1 MRTKILISFLF
12 LSISIFES
20 EAQLFTKE
28 RLLNNENFDKAP
40 LSYGYYLGFNSYD
53 FNIDYK
59 SNVKDIQV
67 LKAVGF
73 NVGLIGNVRINDYFD
88 VRLEPGLV
96 MSNRILSYSITY
108 FDGLTYE
115 EKDLEREI
123 RSTYIHIPLLVKIS
137 TKRINNIKPF
147 IVGGI
152 STALNLSSNQDNP
165 DDNSNGNF
173 RMTKNNV
180 FYELGVGIDIYLTW
194 FKFTPSLRGVFSLK
208 DEHVPDFDANS
219 PWTSNIDQMQTR
231 GLFINFTFQ

>member
-12 LSISIFES
+12 FSISIFES

-59 SNVKDIQV
+59 TNVKDIQV

-88 VRLEPGLV
+88 IRLEPGLV
-96 MSNRILSYSITY
+96 MSNRTLSYSNTY

-123 RSTYIHIPLLVKIS
+123 RSTYIHIPLLIKI
-137 TKRINNIKPF
+137 
-147 IVGGI
+147 
-152 STALNLSSNQDNP
+152 
-165 DDNSNGNF
+165 
-173 RMTKNNV
+173 
-180 FYELGVGIDIYLTW
+180 
-194 FKFTPSLRGVFSLK
+194 
-208 DEHVPDFDANS
+208 
-219 PWTSNIDQMQTR
+219 
-231 GLFINFTFQ
+231 

>member
-12 LSISIFES
+12 FSISIFES

-40 LSYGYYLGFNSYD
+40 LSYGYYLGFNTYD

-59 SNVKDIQV
+59 TNVKDIQV

-123 RSTYIHIPLLVKIS
+123 RSTYIHIPLLIKIS

-180 FYELGVGIDIYLTW
+180 FYELGIGIDFYLTW

>member
-12 LSISIFES
+12 FSISIFES

-59 SNVKDIQV
+59 TNVKDIQV

-88 VRLEPGLV
+88 IRLEPGLV
-96 MSNRILSYSITY
+96 MSNRTLSYSNTY
-108 FDGLTYE
+108 FDGLAYE

-123 RSTYIHIPLLVKIS
+123 RSTYIHIPLLVKAGRRRWQYAGS
-137 TKRINNIKPF
+137 TGP
-147 IVGGI
+147 
-152 STALNLSSNQDNP
+152 SSRCCP
-165 DDNSNGNF
+165 
-173 RMTKNNV
+173 
-180 FYELGVGIDIYLTW
+180 
-194 FKFTPSLRGVFSLK
+194 
-208 DEHVPDFDANS
+208 
-219 PWTSNIDQMQTR
+219 
-231 GLFINFTFQ
+231 

>member
-12 LSISIFES
+12 FSTSIFES

-40 LSYGYYLGFNSYD
+40 LSYGYYLGFNTYD

-59 SNVKDIQV
+59 TNVKDIQV

-88 VRLEPGLV
+88 IRLEPGLV
-96 MSNRILSYSITY
+96 MSNRTLSYSNTY
-108 FDGLTYE
+108 FDGLIYE

-123 RSTYIHIPLLVKIS
+123 RSTYIHIPLLIKIS

-152 STALNLSSNQDNP
+152 SSALNLSSNQDNP

-173 RMTKNNV
+173 RMIKNNL

>member
-12 LSISIFES
+12 FSISIFES

-88 VRLEPGLV
+88 IRLEPGLV
-96 MSNRILSYSITY
+96 MSNRTLSYSNTY
-108 FDGLTYE
+108 FDGLIYE

-123 RSTYIHIPLLVKIS
+123 RSTYIHIPLLIKIS

-173 RMTKNNV
+173 RMIKNNL

>member
-12 LSISIFES
+12 FSISIFES

-40 LSYGYYLGFNSYD
+40 LSYGYYLGFNTYD

-59 SNVKDIQV
+59 TNVKDIQV
-67 LKAVGF
+67 LKALGF

-88 VRLEPGLV
+88 IRLEPGLV
-96 MSNRILSYSITY
+96 MSNRTLSYSNTY
-108 FDGLTYE
+108 FDGLIYE

-123 RSTYIHIPLLVKIS
+123 RSTYIHIPLLIKIS

>member
-12 LSISIFES
+12 FSISIFES

-40 LSYGYYLGFNSYD
+40 LSYGYYLGFNTYD

-59 SNVKDIQV
+59 TNVKDIQV

-88 VRLEPGLV
+88 IRLEPGLV
-96 MSNRILSYSITY
+96 MSNRTLSYSDTY
-108 FDGLTYE
+108 FDGLIYE
-115 EKDLEREI
+115 KKDLEREI
-123 RSTYIHIPLLVKIS
+123 RSTYIHIPLLIKIS

-173 RMTKNNV
+173 RMIKNNV
-180 FYELGVGIDIYLTW
+180 FYELGIGIDFYLTW
-194 FKFTPSLRGVFSLK
+194 FKFTPSLRGVFSLN